1 MIRLVFFPLLVA
13 YLPGA
18 LIFRLPIADR
28 ARRAALGADERVFWH
43 VMLSV
48 AWSGAV
54 VLALA
59 AAGAYRFERLLAIDG
74 MLSALIIVGSRTS
87 LFYRGAAL
95 RPSWTVVLPII
106 LIALG
111 VWRFFPSSEYI
122 IGGKDPGSYMNEGVQ
137 IAQRGTLVVH
147 DPLVS
152 DLPEAGKQL
161 FFPRGLDPNYEASR
175 FMGLFV
181 LSVRDGTVVG
191 QFPHFY
197 PASIA
202 VAYGID
208 GLTGGLRVVGLWA
221 ILGVLAVYFAA
232 ARLCGRGVAF
242 AAAALLSLHAI
253 EVWFSRSPNAEIVL
267 QAFVFA
273 TLLAFAR
280 AHQDGDRFF
289 GVVAGV
295 LAGLAVFVKI
305 DELVVVSALV
315 GAIAVMWLVDGK
327 RPRAGFVVTL
337 IAGLTLGLLYLNG
350 PMRGYFGQ
358 PLLWTTQLSPGLIA
372 AVVVGVAAVLTG
384 LILLRRR
391 FAGVVRVI
399 LPWIF
404 ATVVVFAAGYAY
416 VMRQPGGKLTDY
428 DALALRT
435 FVDFHL
441 LPLGLIAAL
450 IGTVIVWR
458 RDFWRDPAMAIV
470 FTGFALLFFYKIRV
484 VPSHFWMDRRF
495 LAVIL
500 PCALI
505 FVAVAA
511 LGLTMTRPR
520 GLQLVRIVGG
530 LAFLIW
536 LGRAYAVAAAPLLPH
551 IEYESIIP
559 TIERI
564 AGTIGDRDLLI
575 VESRD
580 AGSDTHVF
588 GLPLAYIYAKPVLI
602 LPSARPDKIQ
612 FETFLRDALTKYD
625 RVLFIGGGGT
635 DLLSRAIVAT
645 PMSDGQVHVP
655 EYDNSPWDRYPS
667 GVKRKDFDYSVYQL
681 SIGGVTGAGFVL
693 DVGDRDDLNVVR
705 FYAKERS
712 DGRTVRWTGRQS
724 FVAIPGLTGAERDV
738 ALVMHDGGRPSAAGP
753 AEVDVFFNE
762 TRLGRIAVKPGFQ
775 TYHLTIPADAA
786 SRAATMNDPTLLRL
800 VAVSTWN
807 PATLLGGSDTRDLG
821 VMIDRVEVH

>member
-1 MIRLVFFPLLVA
+1 MIRLILLTCVVA

-18 LIFRLPIADR
+18 LIYRLPIANR

-54 VLALA
+54 VLVLA
-59 AAGAYRFERLLAIDG
+59 VAGQYRFERLLAIDG
-74 MLSALIIVGSRTS
+74 MLAAMILVGARTTLLYRGTAQRLSLTVLLPIALIV
-87 LFYRGAAL
+87 
-95 RPSWTVVLPII
+95 
-106 LIALG
+106 LG

-122 IGGKDPGSYMNEGVQ
+122 IGGKDPGVYINEGIQ
-137 IAQRGTLVVH
+137 IAQRGALVLR
-147 DPLVS
+147 DPVVS
-152 DLPEAGKQL
+152 NLPANSQQL
-161 FFPRGLDPNYEASR
+161 FFPRGLDANYIASR

-181 LSVRDGTVVG
+181 LSVSDGTVVG

-202 VAYGID
+202 VAYGLD

-242 AAAALLSLHAI
+242 AAATLLSLHAI
-253 EVWFSRSPNAEIVL
+253 QVWFSRSPNAEVAL

-273 TLLAFAR
+273 MLLAFAR

-289 GVVAGV
+289 AVVAGA

-305 DELVVVSALV
+305 DELVVIGAVV
-315 GAIAVMWLVDGK
+315 GATAVMWLVDGK

-337 IAGLTLGLLYLNG
+337 VASLALGLLYLNG

-358 PLLWTTQLSPGLIA
+358 PLLWTTQLSPVLIA
-372 AVVVGVAAVLTG
+372 SVVIGAAALLAG

-391 FAGVVRVI
+391 FAPVVRVV
-399 LPWIF
+399 LPYVL
-404 ATVVVFAAGYAY
+404 ASVVVIAAGYAY
-416 VMRQPGGKLTDY
+416 NIRQPGGKLTDY

-441 LPLGLIAAL
+441 LPLGLIATL
-450 IGTVIVWR
+450 IGTVIAWR

-470 FTGFALLFFYKIRV
+470 FISFAMLFFYKIHV
-484 VPSHFWMDRRF
+484 VPLHFWMDRRF

-505 FVAVAA
+505 FAAVAA
-511 LGLTMTRPR
+511 LGLAVTRPR
-520 GLQLVRIVGG
+520 GVQLVRVIAG
-530 LAFLIW
+530 LGFLAW
-536 LGRAYAVAAAPLLPH
+536 LGRSYAVAAAPLLPH
-551 IEYESIIP
+551 IEYETVVP
-559 TIERI
+559 TIERV
-564 AGTIGDRDLLI
+564 AGTIGDRDLVL

-588 GLPLAYIYAKPVLI
+588 GLPLAYIYAKQVLM

-612 FETFLRDALTKYD
+612 LEAFLQDALTKYA

-635 DLLSRAIVAT
+635 DLLSRTIVAT
-645 PMSDGQVHVP
+645 PVSDGRVHVP

-681 SIGGVTGAGFVL
+681 SLGRASESGFVL

-705 FYAKERS
+705 FYAKEPS
-712 DGRTVRWTGRQS
+712 EGRTVRWTGRQS
-724 FVAIPGLTGAERDV
+724 VVAIPGLTGAERDV
-738 ALVMHDGGRPSAAGP
+738 MLVMHDGGRPAAAGP
-753 AEVDVFFNE
+753 AEIDVFFNE
-762 TRLGRIAVKPGFQ
+762 TLLGRIAVKPGFQ
-775 TYHLTIPADAA
+775 TYHLVIPAEAA
-786 SRAATMNDPTLLRL
+786 RLAATMNDPTQLRL
-800 VAVSTWN
+800 VSTSTWK
-807 PATLLGGSDTRDLG
+807 PAAFLGGTDTRDLG
-821 VMIDRVEVH
+821 VMVDRVEVH